1 MSGKQ
6 LKEIVMQATGFGFVE
21 IADKMG
27 ITSQALN
34 TIFKSPDVKTGHLEN
49 VVKSLGISMD
59 VIYPELCIHASN
71 AQVNQG
77 NNCEVNQ
84 TTEFYAQPKKDEN
97 NIVMQHLIEMNN
109 RLMAVIEGHNK

>member
-21 IADKMG
+21 IANKMG

-49 VVKSLGISMD
+49 LVRSLGLTLD
-59 VIYPELCIHASN
+59 VIYPDLCMRASN
-71 AQVNQG
+71 KS
-77 NNCEVNQ
+77 EIKRI
-84 TTEFYAQPKKDEN
+84 TEAHTHSEANEN
-97 NIVMQHLIEMNN
+97 NIVMQHLMEMND
-109 RLMAVIEGHNK
+109 RLMAVIEGRNKI

>member
-21 IADKMG
+21 IANKMG

-49 VVKSLGISMD
+49 LVRSLGLTLD
-59 VIYPELCIHASN
+59 VIYP
-71 AQVNQG
+71 
-77 NNCEVNQ
+77 
-84 TTEFYAQPKKDEN
+84 D
-97 NIVMQHLIEMNN
+97 NIVMQHLMEMND
-109 RLMAVIEGHNK
+109 RLMAVIEGRNKI